1 MAKTAKDANCGLR
14 AHMKTHKTLEIGQIM
29 APDKKKI
36 TVSTLSEAE
45 FFADGTGDLN
55 LDIFSKLVYAV
66 DKNKYLVLFGHHQL
80 KRI

>member
-1 MAKTAKDANCGLR
+1 MANTAKDTNCGLR
-14 AHMKTHKTLEIGQIM
+14 AHMKTHKTLEIGQLM

-45 FFADGTGDLN
+45 FFADGTGDLKQ
-55 LDIFSKLVYAV
+55 DIFSQLAFVL
-66 DKNKYLVLFGHHQL
+66 DKNKHLVLFGHHQL